1 MKTRIILIFGW
12 FIVSLAINAQDDE
25 HFTIL
30 AKHYKDSIVVRWAPL
45 NAAEWAQMNR
55 YGYRLERFEIDEN
68 TKGNV
73 TPKRLSPDTLRPYS
87 IEKWKAS
94 FSKDHPYAPVAV
106 QALYGKQFSTNSF
119 NSDVASIKAQS
130 QEIMLRYS
138 FSLLMAD
145 LDAATA
151 KGLALRWCDNNLPS
165 KGAVQ
170 YRLISLHP
178 TIKDTVEVGI
188 RLEDPVEEVPEPPLL
203 EAESGD
209 RSVNLRWDTKPS
221 NPIFTAYWL
230 ERSVDFGSTWNRT
243 SKQPVIKTDQ
253 PGTVKEERYIY
264 YSDTLITENY
274 KPIWYRLQG
283 ITPFAELSKYSPI
296 MVSMGKDVNAPP
308 APVMKEPKDVGGKL
322 QVIWEYSELPKDF
335 KEFRIGKS
343 SFINGP
349 FEQVDK
355 VVLPA
360 NARTWIDDA
369 TDAIGENY
377 YVVYAY
383 DTTGN
388 MSVSLPAYGF
398 LRDSIA
404 PGKPD
409 KPSGTID
416 TNGVVRLH
424 WKLGKEPDI
433 IGYRVYFGNASYHEF
448 SNLTPKP
455 HRDTAFTDT
464 ITLNTLTK
472 KIYYKIAAVDR
483 NYNHSETSEILM
495 LSRPDTIRPVEPL
508 FAGYRVKE
516 QEVYLQFVP
525 SSSKDVKEHRLMRR
539 ESGTEKWNEIVKWN
553 KPEIRKEYRDNS
565 VKGSE
570 YYQYTLVAI
579 DSAGNVSDM
588 APTVDV
594 RVVPK
599 VSKSEV
605 KNVRAAYNKEKKV
618 VTLDWDKPEAVVA
631 HYEIYRGKDGRR
643 PISLTT
649 AEGAAIRFEDAT
661 YTGKGKYVYMIKAIY
676 KDNGE
681 SPMSVAKE
689 LVVE

>member
-1 MKTRIILIFGW
+1 MKRILLIL
-12 FIVSLAINAQDDE
+12 LAFSGSILNAQDDRI
-25 HFTIL
+25 TIL
-30 AKHYKDSIVVRWAPL
+30 AKHYKDSVVIRWAPL
-45 NAAEWAQMNR
+45 NAAEWAQMNE
-55 YGYRLERFEIDEN
+55 YGYRLERFDIDEN
-68 TKGNV
+68 TKKNAQ
-73 TPKRLSPDTLRPYS
+73 PKRLSPDTLRPYS
-87 IEKWKAS
+87 LEKWKAS
-94 FSKDHPYAPVAV
+94 FAKDHPYAPVAV
-106 QALYGKQFSTNSF
+106 QALYGKQFNTNSF
-119 NSDVASIKAQS
+119 SSDVASIKAQS

-151 KGLALRWCDNNLPS
+151 KGLALRWCDNNLPA

-178 TIKDTVEVGI
+178 TFKDTVEVGI
-188 RLEDPVEEVPEPPLL
+188 RLEDPIDEVPEAPTL

-209 RSVNLRWDTKPS
+209 KSVSLRWDIQPR
-221 NPIFTAYWL
+221 NPVFTAYWL
-230 ERSVDFGSTWNRT
+230 EKSVDYGNSWQRT

-264 YSDTLITENY
+264 YSDTLIAENY

-283 ITPFAELSKYSPI
+283 ITSFAELSKYSPI
-296 MVSMGKDVNAPP
+296 VVSMGKDKNAPP
-308 APVMKEPKDVGGKL
+308 APVMKDPKDVGGKM
-322 QVIWEYSELPKDF
+322 QVVWEYPDVPKDF

-343 SFINGP
+343 SLINGP
-349 FEQVDK
+349 FEEVEK
-355 VVLPA
+355 VVLPST
-360 NARTWIDDA
+360 ARTWVDNSFDA
-369 TDAIGENY
+369 LGENY

-404 PGKPD
+404 PVKPD
-409 KPSGTID
+409 KPSGSID
-416 TNGVVRLH
+416 TNGVVRIH
-424 WKLGKEPDI
+424 WKLGADQDI
-433 IGYRVYFGNASYHEF
+433 MGYRVYFANAADHEF
-448 SNLTPKP
+448 SIKTPKP
-455 HRDTAFTDT
+455 LRDTAFTDT

-472 KIYYKIAAVDR
+472 KIFYKIAAVDR
-483 NYNHSETSEILM
+483 NYNHSVYSDLLM
-495 LSRPDTIRPVEPL
+495 LMKPDILKPVEPL
-508 FAGYRVKE
+508 FAGYKVNE
-516 QEVYLQFVP
+516 QEVVLQLVP

-539 ESGTEKWNEIVKWN
+539 ESGTEVWNEISKWQ
-553 KPEIRKEYRDNS
+553 KPEVKKEYRDNS
-565 VKGSE
+565 VKGAA
-570 YYQYTLVAI
+570 YYQYTLVAV

-599 VSKSEV
+599 VSKEEV
-605 KNVRAAYNKEKKV
+605 KNVKPSYNKEKKV
-618 VTLDWDKPEAVVA
+618 IELVWTKPNAQVD

-649 AEGAAIRFEDAT
+649 VEGNALRFEDSS

-676 KDNGE
+676 KDFGE
-681 SPMSVAKE
+681 SPFSVATE
-689 LVVE
+689 LVIE